1 MSGSNAR
8 SNAIRAITSYKPDLA
23 PLNYADTKPTE
34 IYGSNVFSDKVM
46 KERLPRIVYKS
57 LRKTIEQGVQLD
69 PSLADIVASTM
80 KDWAIEKGATHFT
93 HVFYPLTG
101 HSAEKHDGFLSP
113 DGNGGVITEFSGK
126 MLSQGEADGS
136 SFPSGGLRSTFE
148 ARGYTAWDVTSPAYL
163 MENSSGIVLCIPTAF
178 LSWTG
183 VALDRK
189 TPLLRSNQAL
199 NKQASRILKLFGKK
213 TSLPIIS
220 YSGLEQ
226 EFFLIDRNFVF
237 GRPDLLTAGRTLF
250 GAKPAKG
257 QEFEDQYYGVMPR
270 RVMSCITETEREL
283 YKLGV
288 PVRTHHNEVAPSQYE
303 IAPVFE
309 TANLAIDHNQLMM
322 TVLKKVAKKHGLH
335 CLLHEKPFSGIN
347 GSGKHLNYSIGNAEV
362 GTLFEPGETP
372 HENAMFLVF
381 LVAAI
386 RGLHKYGGLLRATV
400 AAASNDHRLGANEA
414 PPAIMS
420 MFLGDQLTDILEQFR
435 AGKVRGSKG
444 KRLMN
449 VGVDTLPPLPADPGD
464 RNRTSPFAFTGNR
477 FEFRALG
484 SSMPASASQTALN
497 TIMADSLDYAATR
510 LEKLSGGDPEK
521 LHAAVGKLIQE
532 IVEEHSAV
540 IFNGD
545 GYSEI
550 WHQEAERRGLP
561 NIKSMVEASETLT
574 TEKSIKLFEKFGIF
588 TKAELESREEVLYE
602 TYSKTINIESNTM
615 VEMVQ
620 KDLLPS
626 VMSYIEEIAST
637 ASLKASVVPGISCES
652 ETTLITKLSELS
664 DAMTKGLEKLKAD
677 TAKAKATEDVLEN
690 AKLYQTEVLE
700 DMEELR
706 KSADEAETLI
716 PDNLLPY
723 PTYGKLL
730 FYI

>member
-270 RVMSCITETEREL
+270 RVMSCITEAEREL

-322 TVLKKVAKKHGLH
+322 TVLKKVAKRHGLH

-435 AGKVRGSKG
+435 VGQVRGSKG

-484 SSMPASASQTALN
+484 SSQSAADSITALN
-497 TIMADSLDYAATR
+497 AIMADSL
-510 LEKLSGGDPEK
+510 G
-521 LHAAVGKLIQE
+521 HAADFLEGDLARGKDLNTAIQHYVQHV
-532 IVEEHSAV
+532 IEEHSAV

-545 GYSEI
+545 GYSSI
-550 WHQEAERRGLP
+550 WHAEAERRGLSNLRTTP
-561 NIKSMVEASETLT
+561 EAMPELIRP
-574 TEKSIKLFEKFGIF
+574 EVIDLYERLGILNR
-588 TKAELESREEVLYE
+588 AELKARYDIYLEQYCKTVRTEAILTIRIARTIIFPAAMRYQGELAETAARMKAIGKDFRTITLDEVTEQLRGLQDATRSLEATLASVDGKGDFLARATRYCEEVLPIMGEVRRYA
-602 TYSKTINIESNTM
+602 
-615 VEMVQ
+615 
-620 KDLLPS
+620 DLLETRVADDLWDLPS
-626 VMSYIEEIAST
+626 YQEI
-637 ASLKASVVPGISCES
+637 LF
-652 ETTLITKLSELS
+652 
-664 DAMTKGLEKLKAD
+664 
-677 TAKAKATEDVLEN
+677 
-690 AKLYQTEVLE
+690 
-700 DMEELR
+700 
-706 KSADEAETLI
+706 
-716 PDNLLPY
+716 
-723 PTYGKLL
+723 GK
-730 FYI
+730 